1 MYTYVRVTKLPD
13 IVGRSAYIT
22 NATGRHKAEDI
33 VCCGGAVEDWKPY
46 QTYERNHQ
54 RSSEPNNEGRELI
67 VALPNSW
74 GSLIARP
81 LLKSRIDSL
90 AKQLLG
96 KDTDYQYAVHWNKT
110 HTNLH
115 VHIIFSERQK
125 CPQTNAKGA
134 TSDFYDRDIYLTQD
148 GKIARRKADRAVDEH
163 GNEKPPVHRKGEP
176 KKQEFT
182 GKDSK
187 YKSKDWLQGVKQAI
201 KRRFAL
207 EIEKKH
213 VTNYLHTYHEG
224 KAPKAAEIAKQR
236 NEVMRSL
243 NQWLD
248 DRKKEGYV
256 LKEEGDKA
264 YFELYKRFVGIIEDG
279 KDLDEWFFDN
289 IALNADKVQKRLLK
303 KEERAVRAADRKA
316 AAQEQAAEKA
326 LDTAYTLAIRAYN
339 SRVSRDIMHSSYDF
353 DYISDALREITG
365 FEYGTF
371 NKKEHP
377 KTEKNLKKAIQDVAK
392 MEKTRE
398 LVAKLE
404 IYFQKKLTIDYSSH
418 GRNSSHIAYFE
429 EPFRDADVL
438 MKEISD
444 NSCYY
449 SLPQSPAQYKAAE
462 EKRQREE
469 RAAVERAREKYAKE
483 RAEKE
488 KSRPKTY
495 EAPAPQR
502 SSKKKHDDWSR

>member
-1 MYTYVRVTKLPD
+1 MYTYVRATKLPD

-67 VALPNSW
+67 IALPNSW

-81 LLKSRIDSL
+81 LLKSRMESL
-90 AKQLLG
+90 IQQLIG
-96 KDTDYQYAVHWNKT
+96 KNTDNQYAVHWNKA

-115 VHIIFSERQK
+115 AHIIFSERQK
-125 CPQTNAKGA
+125 CPQTNAKGS
-134 TSDFYDRDIYLTQD
+134 TIDFYDRDIYLTQD

-163 GNEKPPVHRKGEP
+163 GNVKPPVHRKGEP
-176 KKQEFT
+176 KELAFT
-182 GKDSK
+182 AKDTR
-187 YKSKDWLQGVKQAI
+187 YKSKEWLQGVKQAV

-224 KAPKAAEIAKQR
+224 KAPRAAEIVKQR
-236 NEVMRSL
+236 NEVIRSL

-248 DRKKEGYV
+248 ERKKEGYV
-256 LKEEGDKA
+256 LKKAGDKA
-264 YFELYKRFVGIIEDG
+264 YSELYKRAVGIIEDG
-279 KDLDEWFFDN
+279 KDIDEWFYEN
-289 IALNADKVQKRLLK
+289 IALNAEKVQQQLRK
-303 KEERAVRAADRKA
+303 KEEREVRAADRKA
-316 AAQEQAAEKA
+316 AAQEQAAEKV
-326 LDTAYTLAIRAYN
+326 LDTAYKLAIDCYN
-339 SRVSRDIMHSSYDF
+339 SRVSRDIERNNYTSEALGELTGSEYGA
-353 DYISDALREITG
+353 YIS
-365 FEYGTF
+365 
-371 NKKEHP
+371 NEHP
-377 KTEKNLKKAIQDVAK
+377 KLEKNLKKAVQEVAK
-392 MEKTRE
+392 MGKTRE

-404 IYFQKKLTIDYSSH
+404 LYFQKKLTIDYSAH
-418 GRNSSHIAYFE
+418 GRSSSCIAYFE
-429 EPFRDADVL
+429 EPFRAADVL
-438 MKEISD
+438 MKEISG

-449 SLPQSPAQYKAAE
+449 SLPQSPAQHKAAE
-462 EKRQREE
+462 EKRQQEE
-469 RAAVERAREKYAKE
+469 RAALERAREKSAKE

-495 EAPAPQR
+495 EAPAPNH
-502 SSKKKHDDWSR
+502 SPKKNRGNWHR

>member
-1 MYTYVRVTKLPD
+1 MYTYVRATKLPD

-67 VALPNSW
+67 IALPNSW

-81 LLKSRIDSL
+81 LLKSRMESL
-90 AKQLLG
+90 IQQLIG
-96 KDTDYQYAVHWNKT
+96 KNTDNQYAVHWNKA

-115 VHIIFSERQK
+115 AHIIFSERQK
-125 CPQTNAKGA
+125 CPQTNAKGS
-134 TSDFYDRDIYLTQD
+134 TIDFYDRDIYLTQD

-163 GNEKPPVHRKGEP
+163 GNVKPPVHRKGEP
-176 KKQEFT
+176 KELAFT
-182 GKDSK
+182 AKDTR
-187 YKSKDWLQGVKQAI
+187 YKSKEWLQGVKQAV

-224 KAPKAAEIAKQR
+224 KAPRAAEIVKQR
-236 NEVMRSL
+236 NEVIRSL

-248 DRKKEGYV
+248 ERKKEGYV
-256 LKEEGDKA
+256 LKKAGDKA
-264 YFELYKRFVGIIEDG
+264 YSELYKRAVGIIEDG
-279 KDLDEWFFDN
+279 KDIDEWFYEN
-289 IALNADKVQKRLLK
+289 IALNAEKVQQQLRK
-303 KEERAVRAADRKA
+303 KEEREVRAADRKA
-316 AAQEQAAEKA
+316 AAQEQAAEKV
-326 LDTAYTLAIRAYN
+326 LDTAYKLAIDCYN
-339 SRVSRDIMHSSYDF
+339 SRVSRDIERNNYTSEALGELTGSEYGA
-353 DYISDALREITG
+353 YIS
-365 FEYGTF
+365 
-371 NKKEHP
+371 KEHP
-377 KTEKNLKKAIQDVAK
+377 KLEKNLKKAVQEVAK
-392 MEKTRE
+392 MGKTRE

-404 IYFQKKLTIDYSSH
+404 LYFQKKLTIDYSAH
-418 GRNSSHIAYFE
+418 GRSSSCIAYFE
-429 EPFRDADVL
+429 EPFRAADVL
-438 MKEISD
+438 MKEISG

-449 SLPQSPAQYKAAE
+449 SLPQSPAQHKAAE
-462 EKRQREE
+462 EKRQQEE
-469 RAAVERAREKYAKE
+469 RAALERAREKSAKE

-495 EAPAPQR
+495 EAPAPNH
-502 SSKKKHDDWSR
+502 SPKKNRGNWHR

>member
-1 MYTYVRVTKLPD
+1 MYTYVRATKLPD

-67 VALPNSW
+67 IALPNSW

-81 LLKSRIDSL
+81 LLKSRMESL
-90 AKQLLG
+90 IQQLIG
-96 KDTDYQYAVHWNKT
+96 KNTDNQYAVHWNKA

-115 VHIIFSERQK
+115 AHIIFSERQK
-125 CPQTNAKGA
+125 CPQTNAKGS

-163 GNEKPPVHRKGEP
+163 GNVKPPVHRKGEP
-176 KKQEFT
+176 KELAFT
-182 GKDSK
+182 AKDTR
-187 YKSKDWLQGVKQAI
+187 YKSKEWLQGVKQAV

-224 KAPKAAEIAKQR
+224 KAPRAAEIVKQR
-236 NEVMRSL
+236 NEVIRSL

-248 DRKKEGYV
+248 ERKKEGYV
-256 LKEEGDKA
+256 LKKAGDKA
-264 YFELYKRFVGIIEDG
+264 YSELYKRAVGIIEDG
-279 KDLDEWFFDN
+279 KDIDEWFYEN
-289 IALNADKVQKRLLK
+289 IALNAEKVQQQLRK
-303 KEERAVRAADRKA
+303 KEEREVRAADRKA
-316 AAQEQAAEKA
+316 AAQEQAAEKV
-326 LDTAYTLAIRAYN
+326 LDTAYKLAIDCYN
-339 SRVSRDIMHSSYDF
+339 SRVSRDIERNNYTSEALGELTGSEYGA
-353 DYISDALREITG
+353 YIS
-365 FEYGTF
+365 
-371 NKKEHP
+371 KEHP
-377 KTEKNLKKAIQDVAK
+377 KLEKNLKKAVQEVAK
-392 MEKTRE
+392 MGKTRE

-404 IYFQKKLTIDYSSH
+404 LYFQKKLTIDYSAH
-418 GRNSSHIAYFE
+418 GRSSSCIAYFE
-429 EPFRDADVL
+429 EPFRAADVL
-438 MKEISD
+438 MKEISG

-449 SLPQSPAQYKAAE
+449 SLPQSPAQHKAAE
-462 EKRQREE
+462 EKRQQEE
-469 RAAVERAREKYAKE
+469 RAALERAREKSAKE

-495 EAPAPQR
+495 EAPAPNH
-502 SSKKKHDDWSR
+502 SPKKNRGNWHR